1 VVADPRCVVLFRFC
15 CSRLHDNAPSEPQFG
30 LSAWKWLKHDPLES
44 AELLTQQQQQEDAL
58 YVLGVAGLASKRL
71 LQKHHIPTPTTT
83 TSTRLESVDH
93 ADVTQI
99 VDVSV
104 VPSSTSPTK
113 LMLHKQAVALAFH
126 RLSKSRMALHK
137 YQNKQLRT
145 MASFCVRGPIHL
157 CQSLW
162 RWGGGQRNV
171 MRTLALT
178 AAVMLVLVRP
188 LLQIVAS
195 ESLNMTRGA

>member
-1 VVADPRCVVLFRFC
+1 
-15 CSRLHDNAPSEPQFG
+15 LHDNTPSEPQFG
-30 LSAWKWLKHDPLES
+30 LSAWKWLKHDPLEG

-71 LQKHHIPTPTTT
+71 LQKHHLPAPTEASVP
-83 TSTRLESVDH
+83 LECVDI
-93 ADVTQI
+93 AEATQV

-104 VPSSTSPTK
+104 VPSSTAPTK
-113 LMLHKQAVALAFH
+113 LMLHKQAVAKALH

-137 YQNKQLRT
+137 YQSKQLRS
-145 MASFCVRGPIHL
+145 MASFCVRGPIRL

-162 RWGGGQRNV
+162 RWGGGQDNV
-171 MRTLALT
+171 VRTLTLT